1 MYSNKPIISIIIPTY
16 NRAHLISDTLDSII
30 AQTYVHWE
38 CILVDDGS
46 TDDTLTILQDYV
58 QHDSRFKYYQRPKN
72 KPKGANSCRNFGLQ
86 KSNGNYAIFFDSDDL
101 FIETC
106 LENRVQFINR
116 NPGYDFWVFKMQEVN
131 QKGLGKVCGK
141 YSPNYTSK
149 DYFLLFLSAKIPF
162 SICCPIWKINSYV
175 KKEDWFD
182 EDLLRLQDSDLHIH
196 KLLIQKK
203 FIIDYDSKP
212 DTLYRVDESYKEKY
226 SEKSFRLNIIKSYF
240 YILNKYRNKTFSLA
254 TQLEEN
260 KAFKEMFLYLIF
272 HYVLPFKSFHLFN
285 KAILFGINYN
295 IINYKKL
302 VGLYIFYMFDLFSL
316 NKIKGSGYFKLR
328 EIIFVSIK

>member
-1 MYSNKPIISIIIPTY
+1 MEKNKIISIIIPAY
-16 NRAHLISDTLDSII
+16 NRANLIGETLDSII
-30 AQTYVHWE
+30 AQTYINWE
-38 CILVDDGS
+38 CIVVDDGS
-46 TDDTLTILQDYV
+46 TDATKSILQSYTEKDN
-58 QHDSRFKYYQRPKN
+58 RFQYFQRPKS
-72 KPKGANSCRNFGLQ
+72 KPKGANSCRNYGLQ
-86 KSNGNYAIFFDSDDL
+86 KSNGDYAIFFDSDDL
-101 FIETC
+101 FTETC
-106 LENRVQFINR
+106 LESRLKFINR
-116 NPGYDFWVFKMQEVN
+116 YPDYDFWVFKMQEIN
-131 QKGLGKVCGK
+131 ERGLGKICGN
-141 YSPNYTSK
+141 YFPNYNPK
-149 DYFLLFLSAKIPF
+149 DYLLLFLSARIPF

-203 FIIDYDSKP
+203 FIIDFDSKP

-240 YILNKYRNKTFSLA
+240 YILKKYRNKTFSLT
-254 TQLEEN
+254 TQHEEN

-302 VGLYIFYMFDLFSL
+302 VRLYIFYMFDLFSL
-316 NKIKGSGYFKLR
+316 NKIRGSGYFKLR
-328 EIIFVSIK
+328 KFLFNEVI